1 VIRRFVA
8 AGILLVLAA
17 FLVLLTHD
25 AWRWDRAIADADA
38 RAAVQPVDPEV
49 WNAQGVLPRGLA
61 RRLLGLDDDVEFRQT
76 TVRALRLDSG
86 RRSTGAP
93 AERAIVMAALGR
105 IATDGSDRS
114 RASRAADMLG
124 VMLYTQPTSP
134 RANPYSQSGS
144 GAAVQTPEQKA
155 RAEFER
161 AILLDPGNANA
172 KRNLETLLRQ
182 PRPPKQQGNNK
193 PGSGERIGTKGSGAR
208 PGGRGY

>member
-1 VIRRFVA
+1 VIRRLA
-8 AGILLVLAA
+8 AAAAMLLVAV
-17 FLVLLTHD
+17 FLVLLARD
-25 AWRWDRAIADADA
+25 AWRWDRAIGDADA
-38 RAAVQPVDPEV
+38 RAAVQPVGPKA
-49 WNAQGVLPRGLA
+49 WNADGAVPSGLA
-61 RRLLGLDDDVEFRQT
+61 RRLLGIDDDLEFRQT
-76 TVRALRLDSG
+76 TVRVLLLDAG
-86 RRSTGAP
+86 RRSTGSQ

-105 IATDGSDRS
+105 IANSGSDPS

-124 VMLYTQPTSP
+124 VMVYTQPTSP

-155 RAEFER
+155 RAEFAR
-161 AILLDPGNANA
+161 AILLDSENANA

-182 PRPPKQQGNNK
+182 PRPPQQQGNNK